1 LGTLYI
7 CATPIG
13 NLSDISS
20 RLIETLNHVDY
31 IYGEDTR
38 RVLKLLNHLKIEK
51 PVHSYFVGNEHEKM
65 DEIENLLDSG
75 KNVALL
81 SDAGTPL
88 IADPGS
94 KLVSSLSNRNVK
106 IESIPGPS
114 SVIVALTLSGFDLT
128 SFRFIGF
135 IPKSGKERS
144 KFLSDLGTS
153 EMTTVCFTSP
163 KRLVKDLEAFAGE
176 KILNKVVICR
186 ELTKKFETIYR
197 GTSEELLQE
206 FRDKDIKGEITLV
219 IEGTEKQKRLDI
231 DVESAVQNLL
241 KYDIP
246 KREIAKTISLITD
259 VSTNEIYKKIKD
271 F

>member
-1 LGTLYI
+1 MGTLYI

-13 NLSDISS
+13 NLSDIST
-20 RLIETLNHVDY
+20 RLKETLSNVDC

-38 RVLKLLNHLKIEK
+38 RVLKLLNHLQIEK
-51 PVHSYFVGNEHEKM
+51 PVYSYFVGNELNKLR
-65 DEIENLLDSG
+65 EIESLLESG

-94 KLVSSLSNRNVK
+94 ELVAALADKNVK

-114 SVIVALTLSGFDLT
+114 SVIVALTLSGFDLS
-128 SFRFIGF
+128 SFRFVGF
-135 IPKSGKERS
+135 IPKSGKDRS
-144 KFLSDLGTS
+144 VFISELVTS
-153 EMTTVCFTSP
+153 NTTTVCFTSP
-163 KRLVKDLEAFAGE
+163 KRLSKDLEAMVKE
-176 KILNKVVICR
+176 NVSNEIVICR

-197 GTSEELLQE
+197 GSAEELLQE
-206 FRDKDIKGEITLV
+206 FKGVDVKGEVTLV
-219 IEGTEKQKRLDI
+219 IAGQEKQIRLDL

-259 VSTNEIYKKIKD
+259 ISTNEIYERIKD

>member
-20 RLIETLNHVDY
+20 RLTETLESVDC

-38 RVLKLLNHLKIEK
+38 RVIKLLNHLNIEK
-51 PVHSYFVGNEHEKM
+51 PVYSYFVGNEHNKLN
-65 DEIENLLDSG
+65 EIKNILDSG
-75 KNVALL
+75 KDVALL

-94 KLVSSLSNRNVK
+94 ELVSYLVDNDVK

-135 IPKSGKERS
+135 IPKAGKDRAR
-144 KFLSDLGTS
+144 FISDLLNTDT
-153 EMTTVCFTSP
+153 TTVCFTSP
-163 KRLVKDLEAFAGE
+163 KRLLKDLEAFASEGVFNN
-176 KILNKVVICR
+176 IVVCR
-186 ELTKKFETIYR
+186 ELTKKFETVYR
-197 GTSEELLQE
+197 GTSKELINE
-206 FRDKDIKGEITLV
+206 FQDKDIKGEITLV
-219 IEGTEKQKRLDI
+219 IEGGQKQNKLDI
-231 DVESAVQNLL
+231 DVTSAINNLL

-246 KREIAKTISLITD
+246 KREIAKTIALITD
-259 VSTNEIYKKIKD
+259 MSTNEIYNSIKD